1 MSESTPSQ
9 SAAPSPSQTVSI
21 PLNDHERMEKI
32 VALTKRRG
40 FIFQSS
46 ELYGGINGAWD
57 YGPVGTLLKR
67 NVKDA
72 WWRAMVQDR
81 EDIVG
86 LEAAILMHPMV
97 WKASGHVDGFSDP
110 MIDCRTCKKRFRA
123 DDLEG
128 AVCGLKPSKH
138 PGKEGRDAC
147 GGDLTEPR
155 NFNLMFETALGPLSD
170 TSAKCFLRPETAQ
183 GIFVNFANVVSS
195 TRVKLPFGIAQ
206 IGKSFR
212 NEINPRNFTFR
223 SREFEQMEMEFF
235 CVPGTDDEWFQKWVE
250 TRWQWYLQ
258 LGLKKDRLRLRP
270 HDKLAHYS
278 KATTDIEYLF
288 PFGWGELEGVANRT
302 DFDLRQHQRG
312 VRSLAA
318 WQKLENGDLASL
330 PLADEEAEYHK
341 GKLSYFDDEKKQRY
355 IPFVIEPAA
364 GADRATLAFLC
375 DAYDEDGAPDAQGK
389 VETRVVLR
397 FHPRIAPVKAAVLPL
412 LRKDGHPERAEK
424 LYKDL
429 RKRWMVEYDESA
441 AIGKRYRRQDEIG
454 TPLCITIDHQTLTDG
469 TVTVRDRDSMTQQ
482 RIAEDQVARYM
493 HETLGLL

>member
-1 MSESTPSQ
+1 
-9 SAAPSPSQTVSI
+9 
-21 PLNDHERMEKI
+21 MEKV

-57 YGPVGTLLKR
+57 YGPMGVLLKR

-72 WWRAMVQDR
+72 WWRAMVHER

-86 LEAAILMHPMV
+86 LDSSILMHPMV

-110 MIDCRTCKKRFRA
+110 MIDCKTCKKRFRA
-123 DDLEG
+123 DDMDG
-128 AVCGLKPSKH
+128 AVCGQKPSKT
-138 PGKEGRDAC
+138 PQTC
-147 GGDLTEPR
+147 GLSQLTEPR
-155 NFNLMFETALGPLSD
+155 SFNLMFETFLGPVTDS
-170 TSAKCFLRPETAQ
+170 SAKTFLRPETAQ
-183 GIFVNFANVVSS
+183 GIFVNFANVASS
-195 TRVKLPFGIAQ
+195 TRVKVPFGIAQ

-235 CVPGTDDEWFQKWVE
+235 CAPGSDEEWFRFWVE
-250 TRWQWYLQ
+250 TRQKWYTD
-258 LGLKKDRLRLRP
+258 LGLKGDRLRLRE

-288 PFGWGELEGVANRT
+288 PFGWGELEGIANRT

-312 VRSLAA
+312 VRTLSK
-318 WQKLENGDLASL
+318 WDGSDLQNVQ
-330 PLADEEAEYHK
+330 LADEDAEYNK

-355 IPFVIEPAA
+355 IPYVIEPAA

-375 DAYDEDGAPDAQGK
+375 DAYAEDSAPDAKGQ
-389 VETRVVLR
+389 EEIRVVLR
-397 FHPRIAPVKAAVLPL
+397 LHPRLAPIKAAVLPL
-412 LRKDGHPERAEK
+412 VRKDGQPERARK
-424 LYKDL
+424 IYDDL
-429 RKRWMVEYDESA
+429 KKRHFVDYDESA

-454 TPLCITIDHQTLTDG
+454 TPLCITVDYDTIKDG
-469 TVTVRDRDSMTQQ
+469 TVTVRDRDTMQQ
-482 RIAEDQVARYM
+482 SRVGEDK
-493 HETLGLL
+493 LLQILDEKLHGR

>member
-1 MSESTPSQ
+1 
-9 SAAPSPSQTVSI
+9 
-21 PLNDHERMEKI
+21 MEKV

-57 YGPVGTLLKR
+57 YGPMGVLLKR

-72 WWRAMVQDR
+72 WWRSMVQDR

-86 LEAAILMHPMV
+86 LDSALLMHPLV

-110 MIDCRTCKKRFRA
+110 MIDCKTCKKRFRA
-123 DDLEG
+123 DDMDG
-128 AVCGLKPSKH
+128 AVCGQKPSKR
-138 PGKEGRDAC
+138 PGEC
-147 GGDLTEPR
+147 GGELTEPR
-155 NFNLMFETALGPLSD
+155 SFNLMFETYLGPVSD
-170 TSAKCFLRPETAQ
+170 TSAKTFLRPETAQ
-183 GIFVNFANVVSS
+183 GIFVNFANVLSS

-223 SREFEQMEMEFF
+223 SREFEQMEIEFF
-235 CVPGTDDEWFQKWVE
+235 CVPGTDEEWFHKWVQ
-250 TRWQWYLQ
+250 TRRKWYTD
-258 LGLKKDRLRLRP
+258 LGMNPERLRLRE

-288 PFGWGELEGVANRT
+288 PFGWGELEGIANRT

-312 VRSLAA
+312 QRTVGK
-318 WQKLENGDLASL
+318 WDGGDLTTLA
-330 PLADEEAEYHK
+330 LADEDPEYHK

-355 IPFVIEPAA
+355 IPYVIEPAA

-375 DAYDEDGAPDAQGK
+375 NAYDEDKAPDDKGQ
-389 VETRVVLR
+389 EQQRVVLR
-397 FHPRIAPVKAAVLPL
+397 LHPRLAPIKAAVLPL

-424 LYKDL
+424 IYKDL
-429 RKRWMVEYDESA
+429 RRRYFVEYDESA

-454 TPLCITIDHQTLTDG
+454 TPLCITVDHQTLQDG
-469 TVTVRDRDSMTQQ
+469 TVTIRDRDSMQQQ
-482 RIAEDQVARYM
+482 RIAEDRL
-493 HETLGLL
+493 LGYLSEKLEP

>member
-1 MSESTPSQ
+1 MSANENSTSKSESN
-9 SAAPSPSQTVSI
+9 QTDSS
-21 PLNDHERMEKI
+21 LTSSSLMEK
-32 VALTKRRG
+32 VVSLTKRRG

-57 YGPVGTLLKR
+57 YGPMGTLLKR

-86 LEAAILMHPMV
+86 LDSAILMHPLV

-110 MIDCRTCKKRFRA
+110 MVDCKTCKKRFRA
-123 DDLEG
+123 DDMEG
-128 AVCGLKPSKH
+128 AICGQKPSKR
-138 PGKEGRDAC
+138 PGEC
-147 GGDLTEPR
+147 GGELTEPR
-155 NFNLMFETALGPLSD
+155 SFNLMFETYLGPVTD
-170 TSAKCFLRPETAQ
+170 TSAKTFLRPETAQ
-183 GIFVNFANVVSS
+183 GIFVNFANVLSS

-235 CVPGTDDEWFQKWVE
+235 CVPGTDEEWFHRWVE
-250 TRWQWYLQ
+250 TRRKWYED
-258 LGLKKDRLRLRP
+258 LGLDKSRLRLRA
-270 HDKLAHYS
+270 HEKLAHYS

-288 PFGWGELEGVANRT
+288 PFGWGELEGIANRT

-312 VRSLAA
+312 QRTLAPWTREGGELRDIA
-318 WQKLENGDLASL
+318 
-330 PLADEEAEYHK
+330 LADEEADYSK

-355 IPFVIEPAA
+355 IPYVIEPAA

-375 DAYDEDGAPDAQGK
+375 DAYAEDRAPDDKGQ
-389 VETRVVLR
+389 EQTRVVLR
-397 FHPRIAPVKAAVLPL
+397 LHPRLAPIKAAVLPL

-424 LYKDL
+424 LYRDL
-429 RKRWMVEYDESA
+429 RRRYLVEYDESA

-454 TPLCITIDHQTLTDG
+454 TPLCITIDHQTITDG
-469 TVTVRDRDSMTQQ
+469 TVTVRDRDSMQQ
-482 RIAEDQVARYM
+482 SRIAEDRVLAFL
-493 HETLGLL
+493 EEKLGA